1 MVLLMLGRFQVYLTG
16 SCSLQ
21 LTTLFSSLRYHL
33 LSGCLQMTTK
43 VPVCADVWVLSF
55 FCAVQSYVTTENWY
69 FVPAVYRT
77 FRETGPAEVLDY
89 VLKVLR
95 TYHR

>member
-1 MVLLMLGRFQVYLTG
+1 MALPGLPHRKLLLATDDTFLEP
-16 SCSLQ
+16 SLSPTQ
-21 LTTLFSSLRYHL
+21 RM
-33 LSGCLQMTTK
+33 LQMTTK
-43 VPVCADVWVLSF
+43 VPVCADVWILSF
-55 FCAVQSYVTTENWY
+55 FCAVQSYVATENWY